1 MGQYGLMG
9 NYSADPSLGK
19 FGGLQQ
25 GSSIQSTQ
33 KGMNPF
39 MMMALMKML
48 GGQNQQ
54 QEIQPQSSIINPP
67 QQPNLPINLMGFP
80 SMAAG
85 NINYGDIIAK
95 MLSQQ
100 RGF

>member
-1 MGQYGLMG
+1 MGQYGLIG

-19 FGGLQQ
+19 MGGLQQ
-25 GSSIQSTQ
+25 GTSGQPAQ
-33 KGMNPF
+33 GGMDPF

-48 GGQNQQ
+48 GGQDK
-54 QEIQPQSSIINPP
+54 QEQNQPQSSIINPS

-95 MLSQQ
+95 MLAQQ

>member
-25 GSSIQSTQ
+25 GTSEQSAQ
-33 KGMNPF
+33 GGMNPF

-48 GGQNQQ
+48 GGKNQQ
-54 QEIQPQSSIINPP
+54 QETQPQSSIIDSF
-67 QQPNLPINLMGFP
+67 QPKQPINLMGFP
-80 SMAAG
+80 SMASG